1 MKNIAP
7 MKVSSGK
14 ADPGP
19 KKNTLSEIQRLQRE
33 RDERRKNMEQMK
45 IDRAAEELRN
55 RENGTPG
62 DVDFQRMIRAYR
74 DQAPPEKPH
83 VQSHDKI
90 CICVRKRPIS
100 AKEVKK
106 MDHDSVT
113 CSNPVVAIHDC
124 KLKVDGISKY
134 LDNNLFEMDH
144 TFHEDNSTEDIYYA
158 AVEPLVDFV
167 LDGGRATVFAYG
179 QTGSGKTFT
188 MQGIQALITDDLFAT
203 LAARDSAVQVSVS
216 FFEIYGGRCQDLL
229 NERQRLNVRE
239 DGAGDVI
246 VSDLLE
252 TVTDSAET
260 LRSVIEDGNRN
271 RTTHATESNDE
282 SSRSHAICQI
292 SLRTNGK
299 ELGRLSLIDL
309 AGSERGA
316 DTKSHNRQRRM
327 EGAEINKS
335 LLALKECI
343 RALDG
348 NSTHIPYRASKLT
361 LVLKDSFTRQKSRT
375 VMIATVS
382 PAASSADHTIN
393 TLRYA
398 DRIKERTVSQQGA
411 PSPGPASNML
421 SGRSPAPS
429 ARKSPAPTPPVSSRQ
444 TSGSAGASA
453 GAHTGTSTPSSNVA
467 SSRHAPAINKVSSKP
482 TIPTARTA
490 NASAGASV
498 SGGVRP
504 TAKEPTVVHSGV
516 QRSRSE
522 DDNLASART
531 NLSSARSGQAHL
543 HNQGTA
549 KSANANKAAGKE
561 ARGAEY
567 KTADEKENLQ
577 DNRAR
582 EFDDEDDDEVESLNE
597 AYGEEQSKEDDVLE
611 YSMEEEFQKTVQS
624 LFEEEEELLNLHMA
638 TIQENAE
645 LLTEEGRLL
654 QQMQTDNYDIDAYAN
669 KLDQIL
675 VRKQELIASLREKL
689 GGFRKQLVM
698 EETISRRVRG
708 LC

>member
-1 MKNIAP
+1 MKISSKASSDKANDP
-7 MKVSSGK
+7 TSVSSI
-14 ADPGP
+14 P
-19 KKNTLSEIQRLQRE
+19 KKSTLSEIQRLQRD
-33 RDERRKNMEQMK
+33 RDERRKQQQQIK
-45 IDRAAEELRN
+45 IDRAAEELKN
-55 RENGTPG
+55 KENGTPG
-62 DVDFQRMIRAYR
+62 DVDFQRMIRSYR
-74 DQAPPEKPH
+74 EQAAPEQPH
-83 VQSHDKI
+83 IQSNDKI

-100 AKEVKK
+100 SKEVKK

-113 CSNPVVAIHDC
+113 CANPIVAIHDC
-124 KLKVDGISKY
+124 KMKVDGISKY

-144 TFHEDNSTEDIYYA
+144 TFHEENTTEDIYYS
-158 AVEPLVDFV
+158 AVEPLVEFV
-167 LDGGRATVFAYG
+167 LDNGRATVFAYG
-179 QTGSGKTFT
+179 QTGSGKTYT
-188 MQGIQALITDDLFAT
+188 MQGIQGLITDDLFALIEARK
-203 LAARDSAVQVSVS
+203 LAIQVSVS

-239 DGAGDVI
+239 DGAGDVV
-246 VSDLLE
+246 VSDLME
-252 TVTDSAET
+252 TATDSAEA

-343 RALDG
+343 RALDS
-348 NSTHIPYRASKLT
+348 NSSHIPYRASKLT

-398 DRIKERTVSQQGA
+398 DRIKERTVSQHQGA
-411 PSPGPASNML
+411 A
-421 SGRSPAPS
+421 SPAPVSSRAPAAPATS

-444 TSGSAGASA
+444 AGTGVNTG
-453 GAHTGTSTPSSNVA
+453 GANTPSTHIT
-467 SSRHAPAINKVSSKP
+467 SSRNSPLPGKASSKP
-482 TIPTARTA
+482 ATTNDPKQNGRAV
-490 NASAGASV
+490 GPPV
-498 SGGVRP
+498 GVKVEAP
-504 TAKEPTVVHSGV
+504 STGI
-516 QRSRSE
+516 QRSRSDEE
-522 DDNLASART
+522 DHSTARS
-531 NLSSARSGQAHL
+531 NVSSARSGQSQTRSNGIVTSENTKKSSY
-543 HNQGTA
+543 NQIGRVEH
-549 KSANANKAAGKE
+549 KME
-561 ARGAEY
+561 
-567 KTADEKENLQ
+567 DEKENHR
-577 DNRAR
+577 DNRTR
-582 EFDDEDDDEVESLNE
+582 DHRKDNIEDDDHDDEVESLDE
-597 AYGEEQSKEDDVLE
+597 GYGKEDRGDDVLE

-654 QQMQTDNYDIDAYAN
+654 QQMQTDNYDIDAYAY

-675 VRKQELIASLREKL
+675 ARKQELIVTLREKL

-708 LC
+708 MC